1 MNFDIRSANDFRW
14 INVYGTEFADSV
26 RSSSKE
32 PMSRLSNIIFFLIL
46 SLCVGSCIH
55 DSGAGKILD
64 DAETHLETHPDSA
77 FVTLDSLDRRHL
89 NTPELRARHAL
100 LYSIALEKCGI
111 GMMNDS
117 IINIAV
123 NYYSSNGDDEKKETA
138 LEWRNRILEHAGN
151 IEVTDTLQRQN
162 ARIIQ
167 ERYVDKYELV
177 QKRRQTWTIILASV
191 GLLAFCIMIIR
202 RYARRLKQKPD
213 DEAMALIRQRLS
225 VLDKILASHISSDDK
240 AYRISEEEIENL
252 ISDRESF
259 LISTKIV
266 FRENHPKFISILE
279 QKGLTDW
286 EIGYCCLYTLGLK
299 GKEVGEFIQKK
310 RHYIISSDIRKKL
323 GLSEHDTNIGIWLRT
338 LLAETE
344 SM

>member
-1 MNFDIRSANDFRW
+1 MHNSDA
-14 INVYGTEFADSV
+14 E
-26 RSSSKE
+26 
-32 PMSRLSNIIFFLIL
+32 RL
-46 SLCVGSCIH
+46 
-55 DSGAGKILD
+55 LD
-64 DAETHLETHPDSA
+64 DAEAHLEMHPDSA
-77 FVTLDSLDRRHL
+77 FVALDSLDRRQL

-111 GMMNDS
+111 SMTNDS

-123 NYYSSNGDDEKKETA
+123 DYYNNKGDQQNIETA
-138 LEWRNRILEHAGN
+138 LQWRRIILENAGN
-151 IEVTDTLQRQN
+151 ISPTDTLQRQN

-167 ERYVDKYELV
+167 ERYVDKLELV
-177 QKRRQTWTIILASV
+177 EKRRQTWAIILAAIAA
-191 GLLAFCIMIIR
+191 LAFCIVIIR
-202 RYARRLKQKPD
+202 RYAYKLKQKPD

-225 VLDKILASHISSDDK
+225 VLDKVLASHISSDDK

-266 FRENHPKFISILE
+266 FKENHPKFICILE

-286 EIGYCCLYTLGLK
+286 EIGYCCLFTLGLK

-310 RHYIISSDIRKKL
+310 RHYIISSEIRKKL
-323 GLSEHDTNIGIWLRT
+323 GLGEHDTNIGIWLRT
-338 LLAETE
+338 LLSDTE
-344 SM
+344 NL

>member
-1 MNFDIRSANDFRW
+1 MHNSD
-14 INVYGTEFADSV
+14 TE
-26 RSSSKE
+26 
-32 PMSRLSNIIFFLIL
+32 RL
-46 SLCVGSCIH
+46 
-55 DSGAGKILD
+55 LD
-64 DAETHLETHPDSA
+64 DAEAHLEMHPDSA
-77 FVTLDSLDRRHL
+77 FVALDSLDRRQL

-111 GMMNDS
+111 SMTNDS

-123 NYYSSNGDDEKKETA
+123 DYYNNKGDQQNIETA
-138 LEWRNRILEHAGN
+138 LQWRRIILENAGN
-151 IEVTDTLQRQN
+151 ISPTDTLQRQN

-167 ERYVDKYELV
+167 ERYVDKLELV
-177 QKRRQTWTIILASV
+177 EKRRQTWAIILAAIAA
-191 GLLAFCIMIIR
+191 LAFCIVIIR
-202 RYARRLKQKPD
+202 RYAYRLKQKPD

-225 VLDKILASHISSDDK
+225 VLDKVLASHISSDDK

-266 FRENHPKFISILE
+266 FKENHPKFICILE

-286 EIGYCCLYTLGLK
+286 EIGYCCLFTLGLK

-310 RHYIISSDIRKKL
+310 RHYIISSEIRKKL
-323 GLSEHDTNIGIWLRT
+323 GLGEHDTNIGIWLRT
-338 LLAETE
+338 LLSETE
-344 SM
+344 NL

>member
-1 MNFDIRSANDFRW
+1 MHNSDA
-14 INVYGTEFADSV
+14 G
-26 RSSSKE
+26 
-32 PMSRLSNIIFFLIL
+32 RL
-46 SLCVGSCIH
+46 
-55 DSGAGKILD
+55 LD
-64 DAETHLETHPDSA
+64 DAEAHLEKHPDSA
-77 FVTLDSLDRRHL
+77 FVALDSLDRRQL

-111 GMMNDS
+111 SMTNDS

-123 NYYSSNGDDEKKETA
+123 DYYNNKGDQQNIETA
-138 LEWRNRILEHAGN
+138 LQWRRIILENAGN
-151 IEVTDTLQRQN
+151 ISPTDTLQRQN

-167 ERYVDKYELV
+167 ERYVDKLELV
-177 QKRRQTWTIILASV
+177 EKRRQTWAIILAAIAA
-191 GLLAFCIMIIR
+191 LAFCIVIIR
-202 RYARRLKQKPD
+202 RYAYRLKQKPD
-213 DEAMALIRQRLS
+213 DEAMALIRQRLT
-225 VLDKILASHISSDDK
+225 VLDKVLASHISSDDK

-266 FRENHPKFISILE
+266 FKENHPKFICILE

-286 EIGYCCLYTLGLK
+286 EIGYCCLFTLGLK

-310 RHYIISSDIRKKL
+310 RHYIISSEIRKKL

-338 LLAETE
+338 LLSETE
-344 SM
+344 NL

>member
-1 MNFDIRSANDFRW
+1 MHHND
-14 INVYGTEFADSV
+14 A
-26 RSSSKE
+26 
-32 PMSRLSNIIFFLIL
+32 
-46 SLCVGSCIH
+46 
-55 DSGAGKILD
+55 GALMD
-64 DAETHLETHPDSA
+64 NAEAHLELHPDSA
-77 FVTLDSLDRRHL
+77 FVALDSLDRSEL

-111 GMMNDS
+111 SIMNDS

-123 NYYSSNGDDEKKETA
+123 NYYSSTGDRERAEKA
-138 LEWRNRILEHAGN
+138 ILWRDIILEQAEN
-151 IEVTDTLQRQN
+151 IEATDTLKRQN

-167 ERYVDKYELV
+167 ERYVDKLELV
-177 QKRRQTWTIILASV
+177 EKRRQTWAIILIS
-191 GLLAFCIMIIR
+191 LSILAFCNILIR
-202 RYARRLKQKPD
+202 KYAHRLKQKPD
-213 DEAMALIRQRLS
+213 DKAMALIRQRLS

-266 FRENHPKFISILE
+266 FKENHPEFISALE
-279 QKGLTDW
+279 DKGLTDW

-310 RHYIISSDIRKKL
+310 RHYIISSEIRKKL
-323 GLSEHDTNIGIWLRT
+323 GLGEHDTNIGIWLRT
-338 LLAETE
+338 LISETE
-344 SM
+344 RLKNA